1 MEWLHLKKNYRP
13 KAPQVDSRSPCNVVQ
28 CRWAAAHQREV
39 SRDGVCARKSLGSWL
54 VRYTARGQQNKPTV
68 AVPTRTGRGRTECR
82 VRDHTRGAEAK
93 KTRTLESCQLPTHT
107 FPFYTR
113 SRTNQPRDY
122 LRGSST
128 EKASRFVDRRDL
140 DRRALHVMK
149 TVHLLNEKREKTLQ

>member
-1 MEWLHLKKNYRP
+1 MEWLHLKNYRP

-28 CRWAAAHQREV
+28 CRWAAAHTSGRCLAM
-39 SRDGVCARKSLGSWL
+39 VCVRAKASALGL
-54 VRYTARGQQNKPTV
+54 FGTRRGGQQNKPTV

-122 LRGSST
+122 LRGELHRKGVKIRRSPR
-128 EKASRFVDRRDL
+128 SRSPSAARDENG
-140 DRRALHVMK
+140 APSQ
-149 TVHLLNEKREKTLQ
+149 REA